1 MKMNRHLT
9 SSAVMAALFAAPLG
23 WSAAALADEPADVR
37 FAVPAWPGVTVKSE
51 LAGQLLTAL
60 GYEPQL
66 SELGSTITYEA
77 LNQDDVDVYLAAW
90 LPGQGSTYDAA
101 MEKGVIADL
110 GNNVD
115 GARLGFAVPTYV
127 YEAGV
132 TSGADLKNPELR
144 EKFGGTIYSIEVG
157 SGISEILDRG
167 VDENIYDLTDWDI
180 SETSTPGMLSTVDS
194 AIDREEWIVFGAWTP
209 HWMNVKYDIRYLD
222 DPDSLWG
229 DEGGRSDVRTL
240 VTQTFTES
248 HPNATRLIDQLA
260 FSADDQSAMIF
271 GFSAEERPADEV
283 ALEWLRNHP
292 EQVKAFMEGVT
303 SRDGNQDAWS
313 VVQEK
318 LEISDS

>member
-1 MKMNRHLT
+1 MKASHHLT
-9 SSAVMAALFAAPLG
+9 RSALLAALVAAPLG
-23 WSAAALADEPADVR
+23 WSTAALAEESADVR

-51 LAGQLLTAL
+51 LAGQLLSAL

-66 SELGSTITYEA
+66 RELGSTITYEA
-77 LNQDDVDVYLAAW
+77 LNQGDVDAYLAAW

-132 TSGADLKNPELR
+132 TSGADLAKAEVR
-144 EKFGGTIYSIEVG
+144 EKFDDTVYSIEVG
-157 SGISEILDRG
+157 SGISEILARG
-167 VDENIYDLTDWDI
+167 VDENIYNLADWDI
-180 SETSTPGMLSTVDS
+180 SETSTPGMLSTVEN
-194 AIDREEWIVFGAWTP
+194 AIEREEWIIFGAWTP
-209 HWMNVKYDIRYLD
+209 HWMNIEYDVRYLD
-222 DPDSLWG
+222 DPDDLWG

-240 VTQTFTES
+240 VTQTFTET
-248 HPNATRLIDQLA
+248 HPNATRLLDQLS

-283 ALEWLRNHP
+283 ALEWLQTHP
-292 EQVKAFMEGVT
+292 ERVKTFLEGVT
-303 SRDGNQDAWS
+303 TRDGNQDAWT
-313 VVQEK
+313 VIQEA
-318 LEISDS
+318 LDISAS